1 MRRVMMLVALL
12 SVASVAGWGISIP
25 VIEYK
30 NILGNQTWTGAL
42 SFAFE
47 VTRPITVDALGVFDS
62 QSNGLASDI
71 YVEIRQITK
80 LGNSSCSPGPTC
92 MFSNSGT
99 TLAPSPLT
107 SATFFNYNSY
117 TLLGGARWQNIT
129 PVTLAAGYY
138 MLTTRGYGSGEP
150 NYNAGG
156 GTPVH
161 VNALNN
167 LGGAIVWGIGP
178 QYGNAYGEGEVDL
191 PTIWDFHNKG
201 GPTIRYGAG
210 TFSVVPEPATYALMG
225 TVGLALYLLR
235 RRKAAAHK

>member
-42 SFAFE
+42 SFAFQ

-62 QSNGLASDI
+62 QSNGLTRDI
-71 YVEIRQITK
+71 YVEIRQITD
-80 LGNSSCSPGPTC
+80 LGKSSCSPGPTC

-99 TLAPSPLT
+99 TLASSPLT
-107 SATFFNYNSY
+107 SATFLKNNSY
-117 TLLGGARWQNIT
+117 TLLGGARWQNID
-129 PVTLAAGYY
+129 PVPLARGYY
-138 MLTTRGYGSGEP
+138 MLTTRGYGNGEP

-156 GTPVH
+156 GTSADHVH
-161 VNALNN
+161 ALNN

-178 QYGNAYGEGEVDL
+178 QYGNAYGPGDL
-191 PTIWDFHNKG
+191 PTIWDFNNGG

-235 RRKAAAHK
+235 RRKAAANK